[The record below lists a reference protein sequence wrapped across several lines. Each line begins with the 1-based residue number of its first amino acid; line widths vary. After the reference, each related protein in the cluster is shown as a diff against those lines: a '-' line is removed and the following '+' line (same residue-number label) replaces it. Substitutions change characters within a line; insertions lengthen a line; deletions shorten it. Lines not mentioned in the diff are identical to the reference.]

1 MCYDRI
7 DFDNIR
13 KLIPIYEPV
22 LTYYYTHPSVKVN
35 KELLIPTSILAFA
48 QFSARF
54 FIQYAS

>member
-22 LTYYYTHPSVKVN
+22 LTYYYTHPGEKVN
-35 KELLIPTSILAFA
+35 RELLIPTLILVFA
-48 QFSARF
+48 QFSV
-54 FIQYAS
+54 